1 MEKVYIIAEAG
12 DNHNGDFN
20 TALKLVDVA
29 KRAGADCVKFQTFV
43 TEEIISKYAEMA
55 EYQKKNTGKEESQF
69 EMVKRLE
76 LSFDEFRKIKE
87 YCDRVGIQFLSTP
100 FDLKSVDFLNELGVP
115 FFKIPSGEITN
126 YPYLIKIAH
135 TGKPVVMSTGMCEPD
150 EILAAINVLENNGGG
165 EITLLHCNTEY
176 PTPLKDVNLYAMRA
190 MKKMFGKKVGYS
202 DHTKGIEVPVA
213 AVALGA
219 CVIEKHFT
227 LDKNM
232 PGPDHKASLEPDELG
247 RMVKNI
253 RNIEIALGD
262 GVKHVS
268 ESERKN
274 IAIARKSIVAR
285 RNIQEGE
292 ILTEDNLAVKRPGTG
307 INPMQWMEVLG
318 TRAVRDFKE
327 DELIEIREN

>member
-76 LSFDEFRKIKE
+76 LSFDEFRKINE

-150 EILAAINVLENNGGG
+150 EILAAINVLEKNGSG

-176 PTPLKDVNLYAMRA
+176 PTPLKDVNLYAMRT

-262 GVKHVS
+262 GVKRVS

-292 ILTEDNLAVKRPGTG
+292 ILTEENLAVKRPGTG

>member
-55 EYQKKNTGKEESQF
+55 EYQKKNAGKEESQF

-150 EILAAINVLENNGGG
+150 EILAAINVLEKNGSG

-176 PTPLKDVNLYAMRA
+176 PTPLKDVNLYAMRT

-262 GVKHVS
+262 GVKRVS

-292 ILTEDNLAVKRPGTG
+292 ILTEENLAVKRPGTG

>member
-1 MEKVYIIAEAG
+1 MEKVYIIAESG

-150 EILAAINVLENNGGG
+150 EILAAINVLEKNGSG

-176 PTPLKDVNLYAMRA
+176 PTPLKDVNLYAMRT

-262 GVKHVS
+262 GVKRVS

-292 ILTEDNLAVKRPGTG
+292 ILTEENLAVKRPGTG

>member
-1 MEKVYIIAEAG
+1 M
-12 DNHNGDFN
+12 
-20 TALKLVDVA
+20 A

-150 EILAAINVLENNGGG
+150 EILAAINVLEKNGSG

-176 PTPLKDVNLYAMRA
+176 PTPLKDVNLYAMRT

-247 RMVKNI
+247 RMEKNI

-262 GVKHVS
+262 GVKRVS

-292 ILTEDNLAVKRPGTG
+292 ILTEENLAVKRPGTG

>member
-150 EILAAINVLENNGGG
+150 EILAAINVLEKNGSG

-176 PTPLKDVNLYAMRA
+176 PTPLKDVNLYAMRT
-190 MKKMFGKKVGYS
+190 MKRMFGKKVGYS

-262 GVKHVS
+262 GVKRVS

-292 ILTEDNLAVKRPGTG
+292 ILTEENLAVKRPGTG